1 MRKILSGRRGLSNQQ
16 SFRFTVD
23 TSNVDGA
30 QTGAAGT
37 FRVPIHNG
45 TPTGGGAM
53 AFIIDWGDGTASNV
67 NSTNYAATTVHTY
80 SPSDASYPIY
90 TINCT
95 GEVRGWGFGEMP
107 SNVGEND
114 SVKLTSIL
122 RWGSYIHTQWSAFS
136 GCASLLTIDA
146 LDSPT
151 FESTSM
157 YRMFFICT
165 ALTSILKIANWDVS
179 SITSMNQT
187 FYKCNAFNEGE
198 IGIQPDLTSWDV
210 SSVTTMLYMF
220 AGCGSFNGKMFTL
233 TSTTTTIQSMFD
245 MTVSAAS
252 LPGIFNNGGSGSMF
266 NWITNGLV
274 GTALQE
280 TFAGSAAFNQS
291 IRSWNVSGVTSMFKM
306 FWGDGNAMAFNQ
318 LLNGWNVANV
328 TNMCGMFGYCNSY
341 QQRMEDWNVNS
352 WTTLSS
358 GSVTGL
364 TDSTQTPAGWDMS
377 TSYYDDLLVE
387 WDTLYSFPAL
397 SVAGTVNFGNSK
409 YTGTDTAVTAA
420 RTSLIS
426 KWGMSTAAGIIDGGP
441 V

>member
-23 TSNVDGA
+23 TSITDG
-30 QTGAAGT
+30 QSEAAGT
-37 FRVPIHNG
+37 FRVPIDSG

-53 AFIIDWGDGTASNV
+53 AFIIDWGDGTTSNV
-67 NSTNYAATTVHTY
+67 NSSNFATTTVHTY
-80 SPSDASYPIY
+80 NPADASYPDY

-95 GEVRGWGFGEMP
+95 GEVRGWSFQAMSSGQ
-107 SNVGEND
+107 D
-114 SVKLTSIL
+114 DAVKLISIL
-122 RWGSYIHTQWSAFS
+122 QWGSFIHTQNFGAFIN
-136 GCASLLTIDA
+136 CTELVLIDA

-151 FESTSM
+151 FENTSL
-157 YRMFFICT
+157 YRLFYNCT
-165 ALTSILKIANWDVS
+165 ALKRILKIANWDVS

-187 FYKCNAFNEGE
+187 FYKCNAFNESAG
-198 IGIQPDLTSWDV
+198 GQQPDLTSWDV
-210 SSVTTMLYMF
+210 SSVTTMLAMF
-220 AGCGSFNGKMFTL
+220 AGCGDFNGRMFTL
-233 TSTTTTIQSMFD
+233 TATTTTIRSMFD

-252 LPGIFNNGGSGSMF
+252 LPGIFNNGGSNSMF
-266 NWITNGLV
+266 SWVTDGLV

-280 TFAGSAAFNQS
+280 TFAGSAAFNQP

-358 GSVTGL
+358 VSVTGL

-397 SVAGTVNFGNSK
+397 SVAGTVNFGNTQ

-426 KWGMSTAAGIIDGGP
+426 KWGMGTATGIIDGGP